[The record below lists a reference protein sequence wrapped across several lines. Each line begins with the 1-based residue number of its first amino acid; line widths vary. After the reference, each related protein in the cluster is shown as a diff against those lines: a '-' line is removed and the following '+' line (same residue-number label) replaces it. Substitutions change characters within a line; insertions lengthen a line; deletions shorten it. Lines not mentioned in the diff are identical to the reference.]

1 MARIK
6 IKETEYPI
14 INFQEQFNHNWKRDC
29 IYITLESDYETIQNL
44 FIDGLEWEL
53 LKTFEE
59 NKLFSNLVKEVENL
73 SEYCK
78 AGKII
83 DNRNGTFT
91 VEMGKE
97 TEIEILEKELAA
109 RPSESSFISE
119 IEANDAY
126 SRGVNES

>member
-6 IKETEYPI
+6 VKETEYPI
-14 INFQEQFNHNWKRDC
+14 INFQEQFNHNWGRDC
-29 IYITLESDYETIQNL
+29 IYITLESDYETIRNL
-44 FIDGLEWEL
+44 FVDGLEWEL

-59 NKLFSNLVKEVENL
+59 NKLFSNLVKEIENL

-78 AGKII
+78 AGKIS
-83 DNRNGTFT
+83 DNRDGTFT

-97 TEIEILEKELAA
+97 TEIEKLKKELAA
-109 RPSESSFISE
+109 RPSEDSFISE